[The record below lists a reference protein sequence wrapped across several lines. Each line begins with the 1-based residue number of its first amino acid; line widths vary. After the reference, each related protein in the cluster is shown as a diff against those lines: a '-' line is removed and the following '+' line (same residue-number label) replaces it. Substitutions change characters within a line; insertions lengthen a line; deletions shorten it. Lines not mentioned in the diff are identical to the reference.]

1 MSGLGGLATVHDTHT
16 MQSLPP
22 SIKDQRLTLG
32 IEFDYTLGEFASKS
46 VDRKYIRTI
55 SGSKATYKSPVR
67 RYWQT
72 LTVS

>member
-32 IEFDYTLGEFASKS
+32 IEFDYTIGEFAK
-46 VDRKYIRTI
+46 
-55 SGSKATYKSPVR
+55 
-67 RYWQT
+67 Q
-72 LTVS
+72 VSEP